1 MDGSERTWPQYSTA
15 GYETHSVYLRER
27 RDFNDEDQWQLE
39 KGEKGRLDMFNELR
53 TRWIGKTIFLVD
65 RKYSR
70 EYGTDQR
77 RQRTDAGIVRDR

>member
-1 MDGSERTWPQYSTA
+1 MAPKGPGRKLQATRRTQGTFEN
-15 GYETHSVYLRER
+15 GKN
-27 RDFNDEDQWQLE
+27 FNDEDEWQLE
-39 KGEKGRLDMFNELR
+39 KGEKDKPDVFDEMR

-77 RQRTDAGIVRDR
+77 RQRTTAANQPTE